1 MPEYLAPG
9 VYVEEVDT
17 GSKPI
22 EGVSTSTAGMIGVTE
37 RGPTN
42 VPMLIT
48 SYGEF
53 ARWFGGK
60 LHHLDFGDHCFL
72 PHAAEGFFTNGGK
85 RVYITRILDTQ
96 QAQYSRLTLFDRGTA
111 ASANTVLLRPAAENT
126 GSSGNLPLALVLPD
140 AGLTVGEHIRFG
152 DGSRAEYRQMVT
164 PPPSPPA
171 AQAVDIPLHLPLS
184 RSHAD
189 PAGPTITVE
198 QFTRSTIGTGY
209 ALVVTPPATQTERGA
224 QTIVLQGIQADL
236 DNFVNTNMENR
247 RLLEIG
253 AANIGELRFV
263 TNVVRLS
270 PTQARVQLD
279 SPLLLSYANGTVL
292 AQLAPPLSVAV
303 VTPPLPAN
311 IVSTTPAQAR
321 LDPSARAGDNVLF
334 VLDRGTDFDTRTDLV
349 VINRSDT
356 ATREVRRIGELRR
369 VTLCTQLVDDYPMN
383 TVIEGVQL
391 VDDTQITMNT
401 ATAGDTNIV
410 VNDSTQLSVGQHLVI
425 GAGVRQEEVEI
436 QAITVTGGTHTVTL
450 TAGLNFLKNPT
461 DPVTPLRGLT
471 ANANVGSTFLA
482 LHNRLGLQ
490 VGDVLR
496 VGDLPNEEFVT
507 ITGFGAPAP
516 TGVRPDAGTVLV
528 APALV
533 YTHPL
538 HTTRVVRQNRPALS
552 GVHPSV
558 LALEA
563 HHATNALV
571 VTDGGGGTGVY
582 AANTFIRCTQPDGDV
597 FYHRVQAISAT
608 ALTPTLVAL
617 DQVLQHAHPVGST
630 VVERQELIDVQALD
644 QGAWGNRLRIS
655 IEDETTCLAS
665 NTGFVSVTN
674 TTQARLHSVTG
685 IEPGTLLELFDR
697 TTNVRRDNLLKVT
710 QVNRATGEVR
720 FAPTAGLSPGQM
732 GAFMTLGVRSLEF
745 KLTVYWLRQPDAA
758 QPARND
764 TVIASEVCRNLS
776 MDPRHSRYFQAV
788 IGDINGPRRLSDRR
802 PEGESWYIRVHDRA
816 QDLTEP
822 TRTQTLEGV
831 RVGPEAL
838 IDILPNGRHRP
849 ALHPLANGTDSIG
862 TLTDNSYIG
871 QDDPDPE
878 NRTGLHSLRNIEEI
892 SIVACPGRT
901 SVQMQNALIN
911 HCELMRYRF
920 AVLDARRPPNDTLA
934 DVQNQRQ
941 QFDTKYAALYHPWL
955 LIPDPYPVNLAQIQD
970 YPIPPSGHTVGIY
983 ARTDI
988 ERGVHKAPANEVVR
1002 GITGLQRILN
1012 KEQQDILNPY
1022 PVNIN
1027 VIRDFRDNNRGIRV
1041 YGGRCI
1047 TSDSDWKYVNVRRLL
1062 IFIEASLDRGL
1073 QWVVFEPNA
1082 EPLWARVRRSIT
1094 NFLTLVWR
1102 NGALEGTKPEEAFFV
1117 KCDRTTMT
1125 QTDIDSGRLIC
1136 IVGVAPVKPAE
1147 FVIVRIGLWTAR
1159 ADN

>member
-356 ATREVRRIGELRR
+356 ATREVRRIGEL
-369 VTLCTQLVDDYPMN
+369 
-383 TVIEGVQL
+383 
-391 VDDTQITMNT
+391 
-401 ATAGDTNIV
+401 
-410 VNDSTQLSVGQHLVI
+410 
-425 GAGVRQEEVEI
+425 
-436 QAITVTGGTHTVTL
+436 
-450 TAGLNFLKNPT
+450 
-461 DPVTPLRGLT
+461 
-471 ANANVGSTFLA
+471 
-482 LHNRLGLQ
+482 
-490 VGDVLR
+490 
-496 VGDLPNEEFVT
+496 
-507 ITGFGAPAP
+507 
-516 TGVRPDAGTVLV
+516 
-528 APALV
+528 
-533 YTHPL
+533 
-538 HTTRVVRQNRPALS
+538 
-552 GVHPSV
+552 
-558 LALEA
+558 
-563 HHATNALV
+563 
-571 VTDGGGGTGVY
+571 
-582 AANTFIRCTQPDGDV
+582 
-597 FYHRVQAISAT
+597 
-608 ALTPTLVAL
+608 
-617 DQVLQHAHPVGST
+617 
-630 VVERQELIDVQALD
+630 
-644 QGAWGNRLRIS
+644 
-655 IEDETTCLAS
+655 
-665 NTGFVSVTN
+665 
-674 TTQARLHSVTG
+674 
-685 IEPGTLLELFDR
+685 
-697 TTNVRRDNLLKVT
+697 
-710 QVNRATGEVR
+710 
-720 FAPTAGLSPGQM
+720 
-732 GAFMTLGVRSLEF
+732 
-745 KLTVYWLRQPDAA
+745 
-758 QPARND
+758 
-764 TVIASEVCRNLS
+764 
-776 MDPRHSRYFQAV
+776 
-788 IGDINGPRRLSDRR
+788 
-802 PEGESWYIRVHDRA
+802 
-816 QDLTEP
+816 
-822 TRTQTLEGV
+822 
-831 RVGPEAL
+831 
-838 IDILPNGRHRP
+838 
-849 ALHPLANGTDSIG
+849 
-862 TLTDNSYIG
+862 
-871 QDDPDPE
+871 
-878 NRTGLHSLRNIEEI
+878 
-892 SIVACPGRT
+892 
-901 SVQMQNALIN
+901 
-911 HCELMRYRF
+911 
-920 AVLDARRPPNDTLA
+920 
-934 DVQNQRQ
+934 
-941 QFDTKYAALYHPWL
+941 
-955 LIPDPYPVNLAQIQD
+955 
-970 YPIPPSGHTVGIY
+970 
-983 ARTDI
+983 
-988 ERGVHKAPANEVVR
+988 
-1002 GITGLQRILN
+1002 
-1012 KEQQDILNPY
+1012 
-1022 PVNIN
+1022 
-1027 VIRDFRDNNRGIRV
+1027 
-1041 YGGRCI
+1041 
-1047 TSDSDWKYVNVRRLL
+1047 
-1062 IFIEASLDRGL
+1062 
-1073 QWVVFEPNA
+1073 
-1082 EPLWARVRRSIT
+1082 
-1094 NFLTLVWR
+1094 
-1102 NGALEGTKPEEAFFV
+1102 
-1117 KCDRTTMT
+1117 
-1125 QTDIDSGRLIC
+1125 
-1136 IVGVAPVKPAE
+1136 
-1147 FVIVRIGLWTAR
+1147 
-1159 ADN
+1159 